1 MNSLQTRIELSEAL
15 CTELRR
21 KVNDSR
27 RVKAIDASRA
37 LASELR
43 AHDIHVIFEFLSDE
57 FSNSILSTWKSAQLP
72 DPWLDLRDWNYPGVA
87 IVERAEE
94 SELGDLIE
102 PLVSKGHLYIISHSG
117 LYNLKLILIK
127 D

>member
-1 MNSLQTRIELSEAL
+1 MESLQARIEFSEAL

-27 RVKAIDASRA
+27 RVKSIDSNSVHHAA
-37 LASELR
+37 LR
-43 AHDIHVIFEFLSDE
+43 DHDKAVILNFLEEE
-57 FSNSILSTWKSAQLP
+57 FSLSIVNIWQGAQHP
-72 DPWLDLRDWNYPGVA
+72 NPWLDLRDWNFPGAA
-87 IVERAEE
+87 IIERAEE

-117 LYNLKLILIK
+117 LYNAKLSLI
-127 D
+127 

>member
-1 MNSLQTRIELSEAL
+1 MKSLQTCIEFSEAL

-27 RVKAIDASRA
+27 KVKSIDSNSVDHAV
-37 LASELR
+37 LR
-43 AHDIHVIFEFLSDE
+43 DHDIAVILNFLEDE
-57 FSNSILSTWKSAQLP
+57 FSLSILNIWQAAQHP
-72 DPWLDLRDWNYPGVA
+72 DPWLELRDWNFPGAA
-87 IVERAEE
+87 IIGRAEH
-94 SELGDLIE
+94 SELGDLFE

-117 LYNLKLILIK
+117 LYNAKLSLIR